1 MDKKSLSER
10 DICTKF
16 ITPALIK
23 AGWDA
28 QKQVLEEISFTDGK
42 IYVRG
47 KLTARGADYILY
59 HKANIPIATIEANDN
74 KYSVRAVITSI
85 LPSF

>member
-1 MDKKSLSER
+1 MNKKSLSER

-16 ITPALIK
+16 ITPALEK

-28 QKQVLEEISFTDGK
+28 QLQILEEVSFTDGK

-47 KLTARGADYILY
+47 
-59 HKANIPIATIEANDN
+59 
-74 KYSVRAVITSI
+74 SVCRQRKWTV
-85 LPSF
+85 